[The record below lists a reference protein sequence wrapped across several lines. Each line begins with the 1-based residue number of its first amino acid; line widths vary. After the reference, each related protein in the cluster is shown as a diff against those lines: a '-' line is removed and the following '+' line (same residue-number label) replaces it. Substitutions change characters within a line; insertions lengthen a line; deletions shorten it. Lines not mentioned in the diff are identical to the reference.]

1 MGIAM
6 EGFGAD
12 GLYRTEIPRRDP
24 EKKGKMFT
32 QPVITETTLPG
43 GTDIDGMDGLKS
55 YLLEEKREQF
65 ARALVIKLMTY
76 ALGRSMELTD
86 EDAIDQLTADFIE
99 HDYQL
104 HRLVQEV
111 AACNAF
117 LTK

>member
-1 MGIAM
+1 
-6 EGFGAD
+6 
-12 GLYRTEIPRRDP
+12 
-24 EKKGKMFT
+24 
-32 QPVITETTLPG
+32 
-43 GTDIDGMDGLKS
+43 
-55 YLLEEKREQF
+55 
-65 ARALVIKLMTY
+65 MTY

-111 AACNAF
+111 AASNAF